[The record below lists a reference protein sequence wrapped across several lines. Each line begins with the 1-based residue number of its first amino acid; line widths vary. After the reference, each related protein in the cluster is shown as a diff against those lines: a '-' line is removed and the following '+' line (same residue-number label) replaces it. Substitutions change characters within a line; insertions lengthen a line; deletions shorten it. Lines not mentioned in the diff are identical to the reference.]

1 MLVQSMQLDTN
12 LVNLSSLLGTRGHQ
26 EVLQSINQNAGGS
39 YYGSEADPFR
49 QGYQIFMTNVV
60 EPIRQA
66 GTKLFNT
73 VNNFI
78 IDDRIRCIDSI
89 ADLERGIPP
98 KMQLPIVYY
107 EPIRAMLDDGA
118 IDGFGIDPSRLVK
131 DDPYADMCKS
141 GVAEINTDTVNAK
154 GEYEVEFI
162 WNSDDPD
169 LTPEEIMNL
178 TLTREFIDKF
188 LKDETTKY
196 LDVTNYPELH
206 G

>member
-1 MLVQSMQLDTN
+1 MLIQSMQLDTN

-39 YYGSEADPFR
+39 YYGSETDPFR
-49 QGYQIFMTNVV
+49 QGYQVFMTNVV

-78 IDDRIRCIDSI
+78 IDDKIRCIDSV
-89 ADLERGIPP
+89 AELKRGIPP
-98 KMQLPIVYY
+98 KMQLPIIYY
-107 EPIRAMLDDGA
+107 EPVRAMLDDGA
-118 IDGFGIDPSRLVK
+118 IDGFGIDPSRLAK

-141 GVAEINTDTVNAK
+141 GVVDINPDTVNAK

-162 WNSDDPD
+162 WNGDDPD
-169 LTPEEIMNL
+169 LTPEEIMDL